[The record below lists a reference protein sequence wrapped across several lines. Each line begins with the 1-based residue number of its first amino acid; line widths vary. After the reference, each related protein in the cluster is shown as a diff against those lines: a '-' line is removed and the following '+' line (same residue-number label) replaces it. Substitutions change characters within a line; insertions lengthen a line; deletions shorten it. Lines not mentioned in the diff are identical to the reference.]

1 MSTFALHL
9 LRHGALEQPGLL
21 MGRTD
26 GAPTAEGIV
35 SCVARSGALRVEHL
49 VTSDL
54 QRCRLAADAIGARL
68 GLAPAIDPRWR
79 ELDFGDWDG
88 KAASTIDAEAL
99 GSFWSDPDACPPPGG
114 ERWSSLTARV
124 SAALGELAPRP
135 TLVITHGGAI
145 RAALHRL
152 CGFDLPQL
160 WAFDLPYG
168 ALLSLHVRPGERP
181 DARITGLYP

>member
-1 MSTFALHL
+1 VTPFALHL
-9 LRHGALEQPGLL
+9 LRHGAPKRPGLL
-21 MGRTD
+21 MGRSD
-26 GAPTAEGIV
+26 GAPTAEGIA
-35 SCVARSGALRVEHL
+35 SCVARASVLQIESL

-54 QRCRLAADAIGARL
+54 QRCRLAGDAIGARL

-88 KAASTIDAEAL
+88 KAAHAIDAEAL
-99 GSFWSDPDACPPPGG
+99 GRFWNDPDAHPPPGG
-114 ERWSSLTARV
+114 ECWSSLVARV

-135 TLVITHGGAI
+135 TLVVTHGGAI

-152 CGFDLPQL
+152 CGFGLPQF

-168 ALLSLHVRPGERP
+168 ALLSLCVWPGEKP
-181 DARITGLYP
+181 NARITGLYP